1 MDFVLRPRLA
11 GFEPS
16 ADVFVDE
23 ERALAVVMVDVAG
36 ADPDTLRVE
45 MDESHLL
52 ITGRRPE
59 PDRSC
64 LGTFV
69 QKEIAYGEFSKR
81 VHLPLP
87 VEYDGANATY
97 SDGMLVITLV
107 IAREAYTPT
116 ARTEIRLRIKR
127 IPL

>member
-23 ERALAVVMVDVAG
+23 ARAVAVVMVDVAG
-36 ADPDTLRVE
+36 ADPESLRVE
-45 MDESHLL
+45 MDEPHLL

-69 QKEIAYGEFSKR
+69 QKEIAYGEFTKR
-81 VHLPLP
+81 VHLPIP
-87 VEYDGANATY
+87 VEYDGASATY

-107 IAREAYTPT
+107 IAREAYMPT

-127 IPL
+127 TPL

>member
-23 ERALAVVMVDVAG
+23 ERALAVVVVDVAG
-36 ADPDTLRVE
+36 ADPESLRVE
-45 MDESHLL
+45 MDEAHLL
-52 ITGRRPE
+52 IAGRRPA
-59 PDRSC
+59 PDRSS

-69 QKEIAYGEFSKR
+69 QKEIAYGEFAKR

-87 VEYDGANATY
+87 VEYDTASATY
-97 SDGMLVITLV
+97 SDGMLVITLA
-107 IAREAYTPT
+107 IAREAYLPT